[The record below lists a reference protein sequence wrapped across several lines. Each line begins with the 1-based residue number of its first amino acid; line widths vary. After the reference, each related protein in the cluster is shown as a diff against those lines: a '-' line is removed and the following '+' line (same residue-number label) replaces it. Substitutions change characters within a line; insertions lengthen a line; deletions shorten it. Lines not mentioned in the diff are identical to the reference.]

1 MDKKK
6 IINILNEINFDINE
20 FYVLGSASLVLRDIL
35 TSANDIDL
43 CLSKYEFDK
52 LSKIYDIKYLGESHN
67 TQWYQLNDIIEF
79 CVDDFVDYKIEV
91 AKPFNLI
98 DLDYLLYYFYFEEN
112 YYLNYYLNYYC
123 LGNYYLYYY

>member
-1 MDKKK
+1 MDKKM

-43 CLSKYEFDK
+43 CLSKNELDR
-52 LSKIYDIKYLGESHN
+52 LNKIYDIKYLGESHN
-67 TQWYQLNDIIEF
+67 TPWYQLNDTIEF
-79 CVDDFVDYKIEV
+79 CVDDFIDDKIEF

-98 DLDYLLYYFYFEEN
+98 DLDYYYNNFLKNSTREKDN
-112 YYLNYYLNYYC
+112 YKKELIRKILSERE
-123 LGNYYLYYY
+123 G

>member
-1 MDKKK
+1 MDKKM

-43 CLSKYEFDK
+43 CLSKYEFDR

-67 TQWYQLNDIIEF
+67 TRWYQLNDFIEF
-79 CVDDFVDYKIEV
+79 CVDDFVDYKIED
-91 AKPFNLI
+91 ATSFNLI
-98 DLDYLLYYFYFEEN
+98 NLDYYYNNFLKNSTREKDN
-112 YYLNYYLNYYC
+112 YKKELIRKILSERE
-123 LGNYYLYYY
+123 G